1 MSIPPIQKKGLRKMA
16 TLAIVVNCL
25 QIAFALAMFFYAL
38 FSRNFSVPESAE
50 IALIAVV
57 CCIVIWGAVVD
68 IRDAL
73 ITRQV
78 EAQREMLEDAY
89 RQLEELNRKLR
100 AQRHDFKN
108 HLQVV
113 YSLSEMGAYTDM
125 QEYVHRVYEDVQALG
140 DNIRT
145 SVPALNALLS
155 AKSNDFEGSGIGL
168 KVDIYS
174 AWNDIPVP
182 GWEICRIAGNLLDN
196 AADALR
202 SRMPAEPQ
210 VHVEICEDLYSWSLN
225 VENNGPAIPHSIRE
239 SIFLPGFSTKGE
251 GRGSGMGIVRE
262 LLEKYGGSIDFESD
276 DVRTRFVCRVPK
288 RPAESCVPRN

>member
-1 MSIPPIQKKGLRKMA
+1 MTMPSIQKKGLRKMA
-16 TLAIVVNCL
+16 ALAIVVNCL
-25 QIAFALAMFFYAL
+25 QIAFALAMFLYAL
-38 FSRNFSVPESAE
+38 FSRNFSIPESAE
-50 IALIAVV
+50 IALIGVV

-113 YSLSEMGAYTDM
+113 YSLSEMGAYPDM
-125 QEYVHRVYEDVQALG
+125 QEYVQRIYEDVQALG

-145 SVPALNALLS
+145 GVPALNALLS
-155 AKSNDFEGSGIGL
+155 AKSNDLEGNGIEL

-174 AWNDIPVP
+174 AWTDIPVP

-202 SRMPAEPQ
+202 SQMPEAPY

-225 VENNGPAIPHSIRE
+225 VENNGPAIPLSIRE

-251 GRGSGMGIVRE
+251 NRGNGMGIVRS

-276 DVRTRFVCRVPK
+276 TQRTRFTCRVPK
-288 RPAESCVPRN
+288 PSAGNHMQED